1 MGEILND
8 RQFRITKSWH
18 RKFDAGPEFTD
29 AQLEKLSSKMVQAI
43 RNAHRSQA
51 KDLESEMA
59 EYERLKNAAPEDI
72 TLQTLV
78 DLPRMLIKLR
88 IMRGFTQKRLAKQLD
103 ISEQQIQRYE
113 KNEYQG
119 VRFRRIVE
127 ITQALEIDLSP
138 TSFLDRK

>member
-1 MGEILND
+1 MAEILNN
-8 RQFRITKSWH
+8 RQFRITKAWH
-18 RKFDAGPEFTD
+18 RKFDAGPEFTN
-29 AQLEKLSSKMVQAI
+29 AQLEKLSPQMVQAI
-43 RNAHRSQA
+43 RDSHNSQA
-51 KDLESEMA
+51 KTLECEMA

-72 TLQTLV
+72 ALQTLV

-88 IMRGFTQKRLAKQLD
+88 IMRGFTQKRLAKKLG

-127 ITQALEIDLSP
+127 ITQALEVDLSP
-138 TSFLDRK
+138 TTFLDKS

>member
-8 RQFRITKSWH
+8 RQFRITKAWH
-18 RKFDAGPEFTD
+18 RKFDADPEFTD
-29 AQLEKLSSKMVQAI
+29 AQLEKLSPRMVQAI
-43 RNAHRSQA
+43 RDSQSSQA
-51 KDLESEMA
+51 KTLEREMA

-72 TLQTLV
+72 ALQTLV

-88 IMRGFTQKRLAKQLD
+88 IMRGFTQKRLAKKLD

-127 ITQALEIDLSP
+127 ITQALEVELSP
-138 TSFLDRK
+138 